1 MKKDSENKK
10 KKSPQERD
18 ILLLKTVYTIIGL
31 TMLLVIQIVPFPSIE
46 QRFRISLL
54 IFVVI
59 FAVGFNATR
68 NLKTIYKKKEE
79 KKDKKN

>member
-10 KKSPQERD
+10 KKNPQERD
-18 ILLLKTVYTIIGL
+18 ILLLKTVYTIIGV
-31 TMLLVIQIVPFPSIE
+31 TMLLVIQIVPFPSTE
-46 QRFRISLL
+46 QRLRISLL

-68 NLKTIYKKKEE
+68 NLKTIYKKKDK
-79 KKDKKN
+79 KKDKKD

>member
-1 MKKDSENKK
+1 
-10 KKSPQERD
+10 ERD

>member
-1 MKKDSENKK
+1 MKKDPENKK

-31 TMLLVIQIVPFPSIE
+31 TMLLIIQIVPFPSIE

>member
-31 TMLLVIQIVPFPSIE
+31 TMLLIIQIVPFPSIE

>member
-1 MKKDSENKK
+1 MKKDPENKK